1 MFMLRCIMSIIM
13 ESYIIMESSSS
24 NETKNHKNHISNQ
37 GALTNF
43 MAIQSKKNF

>member
-1 MFMLRCIMSIIM
+1 M
-13 ESYIIMESSSS
+13 ESYIIMESSS

-37 GALTNF
+37 DTLTSF